1 MDPSFWHERWSA
13 RQIGFHEGQPNAML
27 VKHFARL
34 KLAAGSRIFVPLC
47 GKSRDLGWLLEQGHS
62 VAGVELSRI
71 AVEELFEELGVSPAI
86 ENRGPLMLFSFE
98 DLAVFVGDFFKLTD
112 AHLGPV
118 DAVYDRAALVALPDA
133 MRRDYAPHLIDL
145 TAAAPQL
152 LVSFDYDQATMEG
165 PPFSVPGAEIEKVY
179 GERYDVELLESAPIS
194 GRLAQKCSGAEETWL
209 LSPK

>member
-98 DLAVFVGDFFKLTD
+98 DLAVFVGDFFKLTAD
-112 AHLGPV
+112 QLGSV
-118 DAVYDRAALVALPDA
+118 DAVYDRAALVALPA
-133 MRRDYAPHLIDL
+133 SMRPDYARHLASL
-145 TAAAPQL
+145 SGSVPQL
-152 LVSFDYDQATMEG
+152 LISFDYDQSATNG
-165 PPFSVPGAEIEKVY
+165 PPFSVPGSEIEKHY
-179 GERYDVELLESAPIS
+179 GKAYRAELVESAAIS
-194 GRLAQKCSGAEETWL
+194 GPLSQRCTGTEQAWL
-209 LSPK
+209 LSPA

>member
-1 MDPSFWHERWSA
+1 MDHDFWTSRWTERKIS
-13 RQIGFHEGQPNAML
+13 FHEGEPNALL

-34 KLAAGSRIFVPLC
+34 DLKPGSRIFVPLC
-47 GKSRDLGWLLEQGHS
+47 GKSRDLGWLLAHGHR
-62 VAGVELSRI
+62 VVGIELSEI
-71 AVEELFEELGVSPAI
+71 AVTELFEELGVSPAI
-86 ENRGPLMLFSFE
+86 EPIGDFTCYAHGSI
-98 DLAVFVGDFFKLTD
+98 AVFVGDFFKLTD

-165 PPFSVPGAEIEKVY
+165 PPFSVPGAEIERMY
-179 GERYDVELLESAPIS
+179 GDRYVVELLESAPIS